1 MCVPSPAKP
10 KAPAVDPNVEI
21 ERENQEAVE
30 TEKRQKNKDKALDR
44 AIKQKRGGM
53 GSVSLLTGSKGGA
66 GYFDGTL

>member
-1 MCVPSPAKP
+1 MCVAQPSKP

-21 ERENQEAVE
+21 ERENQEASE
-30 TEKRQKNKDKALDR
+30 TEKRMKQKDKALDR

-53 GSVSLLTGSKGGA
+53 GSVSLLTGSRGGA